1 LDQIRG
7 ILMEFTK
14 MQGAGNDFIVINN
27 IVEEIPEGSFSEIA
41 KTLCS
46 RRTSIG
52 ADGIMFIEEA
62 EDCGDFRM
70 HFFNADGTEGEMCG
84 NGARCICRYAYENGL
99 SGQKQKVETVSG
111 LVRGWR
117 IDSRT
122 YKVRLN
128 SPSDYRDE
136 LWLELDHESFK
147 CSYVEL
153 GSPGLPHLIL
163 DMPDFDSL
171 PEKELYRIGKGLRW
185 HESLPKGANVNF
197 YYLGQDGS
205 VTAKTFERGV
215 EDFTLACGTGA
226 GSVGYVL
233 VKTDQVSDNQVTI
246 KMPGGELVIQVV
258 LHPDGVED
266 IFLSGPAIFVSQ
278 GRVLDEDLRF

>member
-1 LDQIRG
+1 
-7 ILMEFTK
+7 MEFTK
-14 MQGAGNDFIVINN
+14 MHGAGNDFIVINN
-27 IVEEIPEGSFSEIA
+27 IVEEIPEASLSDIA
-41 KTLCS
+41 KALCS

-62 EDCGDFRM
+62 EGCGDFRM
-70 HFFNADGTEGEMCG
+70 HFFNADGSEGEMCG

-99 SGQKQKVETVSG
+99 SGEKQKVETVSG

-117 IDSRT
+117 VDERT
-122 YKVRLN
+122 YRVRLN
-128 SPSDYRDE
+128 SPSDYREE
-136 LWLELDHESFK
+136 LWLELEDERFK

-163 DMPDFDSL
+163 NMPDFDNL
-171 PEKELYRIGKGLRW
+171 PEEDLYRIGKGLRW

-205 VTAKTFERGV
+205 ALARTFERGV

-233 VKTDQVSDNQVTI
+233 VKTDQVSEDQVTI

-266 IFLSGPAIFVSQ
+266 IFLSGPATLVSE